1 MPLRSCL
8 LIVSGNEIG
17 DETTPTRHFLCVE
30 IVSVLQVCYDRSAP
44 HCIASAIRTDAV
56 RSIMQCGVDREIIGD
71 KVIDIAYVE
80 RVGEFG
86 PVA

>member
-1 MPLRSCL
+1 
-8 LIVSGNEIG
+8 
-17 DETTPTRHFLCVE
+17 
-30 IVSVLQVCYDRSAP
+30 
-44 HCIASAIRTDAV
+44 
-56 RSIMQCGVDREIIGD
+56 MQCGVDREIIGD